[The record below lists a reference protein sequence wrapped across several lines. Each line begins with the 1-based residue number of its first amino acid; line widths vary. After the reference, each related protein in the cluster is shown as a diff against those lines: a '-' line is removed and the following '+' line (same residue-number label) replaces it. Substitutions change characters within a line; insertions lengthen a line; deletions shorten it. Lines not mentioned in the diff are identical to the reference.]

1 VARDAMPTTSDGD
14 QQAIR
19 TGKVHCGNNVGHTLT
34 LDNYR
39 WPTIDHAVPDATR
52 HIVCGIFR

>member
-1 VARDAMPTTSDGD
+1 MPTTSDGHE
-14 QQAIR
+14 QAVG
-19 TGKVHCGNNVGHTLT
+19 TGELYCGNDIGHALT

-52 HIVCGIFR
+52 RIVFRIIRQ